1 LHAQTIFE
9 SISIRHAELVVG
21 DHLFTHE
28 LYAIALRRDDVHFRL
43 LADRALT
50 DFYLPDDFLQ
60 LLGS

>member
-1 LHAQTIFE
+1 M
-9 SISIRHAELVVG
+9 RELVVG

-28 LYAIALRRDDVHFRL
+28 LYAIALRRLDVHFRL

-50 DFYLPDDFLQ
+50 AFYLPDDFLQ